1 MDKTIELV
9 NTIKDIQAMPSVIV
23 RTLNL
28 MKKPTVSMKELGDIV
43 MYDQSLTIKILAL
56 VNSAYYG
63 FSQQISSI
71 SIALSLLGM
80 VKVKNII
87 VAVAMKPMMS
97 NAGDKE
103 LWKHSI
109 RVAAG
114 CEYLA
119 KLTKVMDADEAFIA
133 GFIHDVGKIVL
144 HTSNPKMYSK
154 VIDIVNNEEAFIL
167 DVEKHY
173 SDSLKY
179 LGACY
184 FKISYNDGNVKNVF
198 TVECDLKNTTA
209 YGFLKN
215 TPFMDDDQLEILVE
229 KIHNNV
235 FNVVDS
241 SKEYN
246 IESISNDLYNEA
258 LIFVTSGINKEE
270 CKSIKNDFETKFENY
285 ITVQNCEND
294 KIICMMEDLYNK
306 IIEIKTK

>member
-9 NTIKDIQAMPSVIV
+9 NSVKDIQAMPSVIV
-23 RTLNL
+23 KVLNV

-97 NAGDKE
+97 NSGSKD

-119 KLTKVMDADEAFIA
+119 KLTKIMDEDEAFIA
-133 GFIHDVGKIVL
+133 GFIHDIGKTVL
-144 HTSNPKMYSK
+144 HVSNPKAYEK
-154 VIDIVNNEEAFIL
+154 VIALINEGHDILE
-167 DVEKHY
+167 VEKKY
-173 SDSLKY
+173 FDSDHVRTGSLLAKRWQ
-179 LGACY
+179 LPILLANI
-184 FKISYNDGNVKNVF
+184 ISYHHSPSLSSIPVPCNLVCAIDKLVQENFNPNLMDK
-198 TVECDLKNTTA
+198 D
-209 YGFLKN
+209 FLK
-215 TPFMDDDQLEILVE
+215 TLGI
-229 KIHNNV
+229 
-235 FNVVDS
+235 
-241 SKEYN
+241 
-246 IESISNDLYNEA
+246 DL
-258 LIFVTSGINKEE
+258 
-270 CKSIKNDFETKFENY
+270 
-285 ITVQNCEND
+285 
-294 KIICMMEDLYNK
+294 EDLEDLRNAILQK
-306 IIEIKTK
+306 AELLIAELS

>member
-9 NTIKDIQAMPSVIV
+9 NAIKDIQAMPSVIV
-23 RTLNL
+23 RVLNV

-97 NAGDKE
+97 NSGDKD

-119 KLTKVMDADEAFIA
+119 KLTKVMDSDEAFIA
-133 GFIHDVGKIVL
+133 GLPFSFHPGFTYFSLTIGIILPPCLIRFQQCNVL
-144 HTSNPKMYSK
+144 QH
-154 VIDIVNNEEAFIL
+154 L
-167 DVEKHY
+167 Q
-173 SDSLKY
+173 
-179 LGACY
+179 CW
-184 FKISYNDGNVKNVF
+184 
-198 TVECDLKNTTA
+198 DLL
-209 YGFLKN
+209 F
-215 TPFMDDDQLEILVE
+215 
-229 KIHNNV
+229 
-235 FNVVDS
+235 
-241 SKEYN
+241 
-246 IESISNDLYNEA
+246 
-258 LIFVTSGINKEE
+258 
-270 CKSIKNDFETKFENY
+270 
-285 ITVQNCEND
+285 
-294 KIICMMEDLYNK
+294 
-306 IIEIKTK
+306 